1 MDLLQ
6 ELNAG
11 KGTPVKS
18 DVISTIEE
26 IKERFHGDLLQA
38 FQSDK
43 VMPTKNDV
51 IAAVEEIRSS
61 YETGIGNSVQDL
73 VVLKQMEFFVKET
86 LKIVAPYATSAVAG
100 MSAEQRKNT
109 CNAKLSLRQAPIKYD
124 FSGNAEWDELQ
135 AEIAGYEQEIAIAK
149 NKQKAVEDNLVLV
162 GAAKATEEPKMTLS
176 VTLL

>member
-6 ELNAG
+6 VFNEA
-11 KGTPVKS
+11 
-18 DVISTIEE
+18 
-26 IKERFHGDLLQA
+26 KE
-38 FQSDK
+38 
-43 VMPTKNDV
+43 MPTKNDV
-51 IAAVEEIRSS
+51 IEAIEEIREH
-61 YETGIGNSVQDL
+61 YESGDTTQAVRGF

-86 LKIVAPYATSAVAG
+86 LKIVAPHATAEVAG
-100 MSAEQRKNT
+100 MSAEQRKNAY
-109 CNAKLSLRQAPIKYD
+109 NAKLSLRQAPIKWD

-162 GAAKATEEPKMTLS
+162 GAAKATEDPKMTLS

>member
-1 MDLLQ
+1 M
-6 ELNAG
+6 
-11 KGTPVKS
+11 
-18 DVISTIEE
+18 
-26 IKERFHGDLLQA
+26 DLLQA
-38 FQSDK
+38 FNSDK
-43 VMPTKNDV
+43 VVPTKNDV
-51 IAAVEEIRSS
+51 IATIEEIKAR
-61 YETGIGNSVQDL
+61 YDGGNATQAVQDL

-86 LKIVAPYATSAVAG
+86 LKIVAPYATEAVAG
-100 MSAEQRKNT
+100 MSAEQLKNT
-109 CNAKLSLRQAPIKYD
+109 CNAKLSLRQAPMKYD

>member
-1 MDLLQ
+1 M
-6 ELNAG
+6 
-11 KGTPVKS
+11 
-18 DVISTIEE
+18 
-26 IKERFHGDLLQA
+26 DLLQA

-43 VMPTKNDV
+43 VVPTKNDV
-51 IAAVEEIRSS
+51 IATIEEIKSR
-61 YETGIGNSVQDL
+61 YDGGNATQAVQDL
-73 VVLKQMEFFVKET
+73 VILKQMEFFVKET

-100 MSAEQRKNT
+100 LSAEQRKNT
-109 CNAKLSLRQAPIKYD
+109 YNAKLTLRQAPMKYD

>member
-1 MDLLQ
+1 M
-6 ELNAG
+6 
-11 KGTPVKS
+11 
-18 DVISTIEE
+18 
-26 IKERFHGDLLQA
+26 DLLQA
-38 FQSDK
+38 FNSDK
-43 VMPTKNDV
+43 VVPTKNDV
-51 IAAVEEIRSS
+51 IATIEEIREC
-61 YETGIGNSVQDL
+61 YNSGDTKQAVRGL

-86 LKIVAPYATSAVAG
+86 LKIVAPYATAAVAG

-109 CNAKLSLRQAPIKYD
+109 CNAKLSLRQAPMKYD

>member
-6 ELNAG
+6 IVKDG
-11 KGTPVKS
+11 K
-18 DVISTIEE
+18 E
-26 IKERFHGDLLQA
+26 
-38 FQSDK
+38 
-43 VMPTKNDV
+43 MPTKNDV
-51 IAAVEEIRSS
+51 IAAIEDMRSR
-61 YETGIGNSVQDL
+61 YDACLGNSVQDL
-73 VVLKQMEFFVKET
+73 VILKQMEFFVKET
-86 LKIVAPYATSAVAG
+86 LKIVSPYATAAVAG

-149 NKQKAVEDNLVLV
+149 NKQKAIEDNLVLV
-162 GAAKATEEPKMTLS
+162 GAAKAVEEPKMTLS

>member
-6 ELNAG
+6 VFNAA
-11 KGTPVKS
+11 
-18 DVISTIEE
+18 
-26 IKERFHGDLLQA
+26 KE
-38 FQSDK
+38 
-43 VMPTKNDV
+43 MPTKNDV
-51 IAAVEEIRSS
+51 IEAIEEIRER
-61 YETGIGNSVQDL
+61 YDRGDTMQAVRGL

-109 CNAKLSLRQAPIKYD
+109 CNAKLTLRQAPMKYD

-135 AEIAGYEQEIAIAK
+135 DEIAGYEQEIAIAK

-162 GAAKATEEPKMTLS
+162 GAAKAVEEPKMTLS

>member
-6 ELNAG
+6 AYGAG
-11 KGTPVKS
+11 MEMPAKS
-18 DVISTIEE
+18 DVISAIEDIRARYE
-26 IKERFHGDLLQA
+26 SGDTT
-38 FQSDK
+38 QS
-43 VMPTKNDV
+43 V
-51 IAAVEEIRSS
+51 R
-61 YETGIGNSVQDL
+61 DL
-73 VVLKQMEFFVKET
+73 VVLKQMEFFVKEMM
-86 LKIVAPYATSAVAG
+86 KIVAPHATAAVAG

-109 CNAKLSLRQAPIKYD
+109 CNAKLTLRQAPMKYD

-162 GAAKATEEPKMTLS
+162 GAAKAVEEPKMTLS

>member
-1 MDLLQ
+1 M
-6 ELNAG
+6 
-11 KGTPVKS
+11 
-18 DVISTIEE
+18 
-26 IKERFHGDLLQA
+26 DLLQA

-43 VMPTKNDV
+43 VVPTRNDV
-51 IAAVEEIRSS
+51 IATIEEIKAR
-61 YETGIGNSVQDL
+61 YDGGNATQAVQDL

-86 LKIVAPYATSAVAG
+86 LKIVSPYATSAVAG

-109 CNAKLSLRQAPIKYD
+109 YNAKLSLRQAPMKYD

-162 GAAKATEEPKMTLS
+162 GAAKAIDEPKMTLS

>member
-1 MDLLQ
+1 M
-6 ELNAG
+6 
-11 KGTPVKS
+11 
-18 DVISTIEE
+18 
-26 IKERFHGDLLQA
+26 DLLQA
-38 FQSDK
+38 FRSDN
-43 VMPTKNDV
+43 VVPTKNDV
-51 IAAVEEIRSS
+51 IATIEEIKAR
-61 YETGIGNSVQDL
+61 YDGGNATQAVQDL

-100 MSAEQRKNT
+100 MSEEQSKNT

-135 AEIAGYEQEIAIAK
+135 SEIAGYEQEIAIAK

-162 GAAKATEEPKMTLS
+162 GAVKAVEEPKMTLS

>member
-6 ELNAG
+6 AYNAG
-11 KGTPVKS
+11 IEFPAKS
-18 DVISTIEE
+18 DVISTIEDIRARYE
-26 IKERFHGDLLQA
+26 SGDKTQA
-38 FQSDK
+38 VRDF
-43 VMPTKNDV
+43 
-51 IAAVEEIRSS
+51 
-61 YETGIGNSVQDL
+61 

-86 LKIVAPYATSAVAG
+86 LKIVAPHATSAVAG

-109 CNAKLSLRQAPIKYD
+109 CNAKLTLRQAPMKYD

-162 GAAKATEEPKMTLS
+162 GAAKAIDEPKMTLS

>member
-6 ELNAG
+6 VFNAA
-11 KGTPVKS
+11 
-18 DVISTIEE
+18 
-26 IKERFHGDLLQA
+26 KE
-38 FQSDK
+38 
-43 VMPTKNDV
+43 MPTKNDV
-51 IAAVEEIRSS
+51 IEAIEEIRER
-61 YETGIGNSVQDL
+61 YESGDTTQAVRGL

-109 CNAKLSLRQAPIKYD
+109 CNAKLTLRQAPMKYD
-124 FSGNAEWDELQ
+124 FSGNAEWEELQ
-135 AEIAGYEQEIAIAK
+135 EEIEGYEKKIAIAK

-162 GAAKATEEPKMTLS
+162 GAAKAVEEPKMTLS

>member
-6 ELNAG
+6 SYNAG
-11 KGTPVKS
+11 IMPAKS
-18 DVISTIEE
+18 DVISTIEDIRARYE
-26 IKERFHGDLLQA
+26 SGDIAQA
-38 FQSDK
+38 
-43 VMPTKNDV
+43 V
-51 IAAVEEIRSS
+51 R
-61 YETGIGNSVQDL
+61 DL

-109 CNAKLSLRQAPIKYD
+109 CNAKLSLRQAPMKYD

-135 AEIAGYEQEIAIAK
+135 AEIAGYEQKIAIAK

-162 GAAKATEEPKMTLS
+162 GAAKAIEEPKMALS